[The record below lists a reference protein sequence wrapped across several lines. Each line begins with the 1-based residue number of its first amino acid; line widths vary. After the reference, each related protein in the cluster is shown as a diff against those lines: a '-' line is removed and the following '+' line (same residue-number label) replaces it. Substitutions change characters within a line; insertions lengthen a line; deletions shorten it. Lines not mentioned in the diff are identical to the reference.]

1 MLKKSTFILGAT
13 PRCVVSQLGYCHKEF
28 PGTSIAK
35 QKHVKNVLTNIT
47 ALSTATRP
55 CPQKRYMNLPFDA
68 EGISLILIF
77 LFSLRKSRRLSVKNR
92 RKAQSRRTRRG
103 VQLPQVQSSALP
115 LAARDAPT
123 MLDFLLPA
131 LLGALEALGV
141 DVRRRGV
148 SYRHIDVSKRSARTQ
163 SESQQWQIHSKCTYI
178 GLLCDRYINICV
190 SILSVHMLICFLSI
204 YPVISGL
211 YWNQSNKNPKTNAH
225 MKFVSIFGSYIFD
238 LFDFLGREGAAPIFR
253 LRRVLAR
260 PRLDPGGMACWF
272 APGFSLLSLRGGGP
286 LRRPP
291 TRASKAATART
302 ARMRSGAGVFDSD
315 EEGEAPPPVD
325 VAATAA
331 GSASACDALGAAAR
345 LVLP

>member
-1 MLKKSTFILGAT
+1 MLKESTFILGAT

-28 PGTSIAK
+28 SGTNIAK
-35 QKHVKNVLTNIT
+35 QKHVKNVLTNIV

-141 DVRRRGV
+141 
-148 SYRHIDVSKRSARTQ
+148 SYRHIDVAKRSARTQ

-190 SILSVHMLICFLSI
+190 SILSVHMLI
-204 YPVISGL
+204 
-211 YWNQSNKNPKTNAH
+211 
-225 MKFVSIFGSYIFD
+225 
-238 LFDFLGREGAAPIFR
+238 
-253 LRRVLAR
+253 
-260 PRLDPGGMACWF
+260 
-272 APGFSLLSLRGGGP
+272 
-286 LRRPP
+286 
-291 TRASKAATART
+291 
-302 ARMRSGAGVFDSD
+302 
-315 EEGEAPPPVD
+315 
-325 VAATAA
+325 
-331 GSASACDALGAAAR
+331 
-345 LVLP
+345 